1 MLAFSGNE
9 LPALRSGE
17 KRMDFELTDEQ
28 RDIQRAAREF
38 AQGEFDKEVALELE
52 RDHAFPKSIWKKA
65 CELGF
70 IGIHFPETY
79 GGQGLGIM
87 ENTLVVEEFCRRD
100 SGIGIALSLADF
112 SSEVVLR
119 FGNETQKRKYLPPV
133 TRAKAISAGAYTEP
147 DHGSD
152 ITRLST
158 IAIRRGGEFVIN
170 GTKTFTTN
178 GTLADHFVVL
188 CQTDPDA
195 DPPYR
200 GMGTIL
206 VEKGTP
212 GFEATELGD
221 KMGIRMTST
230 AELSF
235 SDVRV
240 PVENLIGQENR
251 GFYQVLEF
259 FDESRI
265 EIAAQALGIAQGAF
279 ERALAYAKE
288 RRQFGQRIVDFQVTQ
303 HKLADMCTKLETARL
318 LTYKA
323 AWNFDRGR
331 IDPLLTSMAKMYAG
345 RVGVE
350 VSDEA
355 IQIFG
360 GYGYITE
367 YEVERFYRDAKIMEI
382 YEGTREIQKNTI
394 ASSLIGKTKGN

>member
-1 MLAFSGNE
+1 
-9 LPALRSGE
+9 
-17 KRMDFELTDEQ
+17 MDFELTDEQ

-38 AQGEFDKEVALELE
+38 AQGEFDRELALELE

-70 IGIHFPETY
+70 IGLHFPEAY
-79 GGQGLGIM
+79 GGQGLGIL
-87 ENTLVVEEFCRRD
+87 ENTLVVEEFCRQD

-112 SSEVVLR
+112 SSEVILR
-119 FGNETQKRKYLPPV
+119 FGNEVQKQKYLPSV
-133 TRAKAISAGAYTEP
+133 IRGEAISAGAYTEP

-152 ITRLST
+152 ITRMST
-158 IAIRRGGEFVIN
+158 TAIRERQYYIIN
-170 GTKTFTTN
+170 GTKTFITN

-188 CQTDPDA
+188 CQTSPEA
-195 DPPYR
+195 DPAYR
-200 GMGTIL
+200 GMCTIL
-206 VEKGTP
+206 VERGTP

-303 HKLADMCTKLETARL
+303 HKLADMYTKLETARL

-323 AWNFDRGR
+323 AWNFDLGR
-331 IDPLLTSMAKMYAG
+331 IDPLLTSMAKMHAG
-345 RVGVE
+345 RVSVE
-350 VSDEA
+350 IADEA

-394 ASSLIGKTKGN
+394 ASSLIGKTKG

>member
-1 MLAFSGNE
+1 
-9 LPALRSGE
+9 
-17 KRMDFELTDEQ
+17 MDFELTDEQ
-28 RDIQRAAREF
+28 RDVKRAAREF
-38 AQGEFDKEVALELE
+38 AKGEFDRERALELE
-52 RDHAFPKSIWKKA
+52 RDHAFPESIWKKA

-70 IGIHFPETY
+70 IGLHFPEAY
-79 GGQGLGIM
+79 GGQGLGIL
-87 ENTLVVEEFCRRD
+87 ENTLVVEELCCQD

-112 SSEVVLR
+112 SSEVILR
-119 FGNETQKRKYLPPV
+119 FGNEKQKQKYLPPV
-133 TRAKAISAGAYTEP
+133 TKGEAISAGAYTEP

-158 IAIRRGGEFVIN
+158 TAVRKKGEFIIN
-170 GTKTFTTN
+170 GTKTFITN
-178 GTLADHFVVL
+178 GTQANHFVVL
-188 CQTDPDA
+188 CHTNLEA

-200 GMGTIL
+200 GMCTIL
-206 VEKGTP
+206 VERETP
-212 GFEATELGD
+212 GFEAAELGD

-235 SDVRV
+235 SDVHV
-240 PVENLIGQENR
+240 PQENLIGEENR

-279 ERALAYAKE
+279 DRALAYAKE
-288 RRQFGQRIVDFQVTQ
+288 RRQFGQRIADFQVTQ
-303 HKLADMCTKLETARL
+303 HKLADMYTKLETARL

-323 AWNFDRGR
+323 AWNFDIGR
-331 IDPLLTSMAKMYAG
+331 IDPVLTSMAKMHAG
-345 RVGVE
+345 RVSVE
-350 VSDEA
+350 VADEA

-382 YEGTREIQKNTI
+382 YEGTKEIQKNTI
-394 ASSLIGKTKGN
+394 ASSLIGKPKG

>member
-1 MLAFSGNE
+1 
-9 LPALRSGE
+9 
-17 KRMDFELTDEQ
+17 MDFELTEEQ
-28 RDIQRAAREF
+28 RDIQGAAREF
-38 AQGEFDKEVALELE
+38 AEGEFDRDLAMEFE
-52 RDHAFPKSIWKKA
+52 REHAFPKSIWKKA

-70 IGIHFPETY
+70 VGIHFPEVY
-79 GGQGLGIM
+79 GGQGLGIL
-87 ENTLVVEEFCRRD
+87 ENILIVEAFCRQD
-100 SGIGIALSLADF
+100 SGIGVALTLADF
-112 SSEVVLR
+112 SSEVILR
-119 FGNETQKRKYLPPV
+119 FGTESQKRKYLPPV
-133 TRAKAISAGAYTEP
+133 ASGQAISAGAYTEP

-158 IAIRRGGEFVIN
+158 VAVREGQAFVIN
-170 GTKTFTTN
+170 GTKTFITN

-188 CQTDPDA
+188 CQSNPEA

-200 GMGTIL
+200 GMSTLL
-206 VEKGTP
+206 VEKETP

-230 AELSF
+230 AELAF

-240 PVENLIGQENR
+240 PVENLIGEEDR

-265 EIAAQALGIAQGAF
+265 EIAAQALGIGQGAF
-279 ERALAYAKE
+279 DRALTYAKE
-288 RRQFGQRIVDFQVTQ
+288 RRQFGRRIVDFQTTQ
-303 HKLADMCTKLETARL
+303 HKLADMYTMLETARL

-323 AWNFDRGR
+323 AWNYDRGR
-331 IDPLLTSMAKMYAG
+331 IDPRLTSMAKMHAG

-350 VSDEA
+350 VADEA

-367 YEVERFYRDAKIMEI
+367 YEVERFYRDARIMEI

-394 ASSLIGKTKGN
+394 ASSLIGKAK

>member
-1 MLAFSGNE
+1 
-9 LPALRSGE
+9 
-17 KRMDFELTDEQ
+17 
-28 RDIQRAAREF
+28 
-38 AQGEFDKEVALELE
+38 
-52 RDHAFPKSIWKKA
+52 
-65 CELGF
+65 
-70 IGIHFPETY
+70 
-79 GGQGLGIM
+79 
-87 ENTLVVEEFCRRD
+87 
-100 SGIGIALSLADF
+100 LADF
-112 SSEVVLR
+112 STEVILR
-119 FGNETQKRKYLPPV
+119 FGSEAQKEKYLPPI
-133 TRAKAISAGAYTEP
+133 TRGEAISAGAYTEP

-152 ITRLST
+152 ITHLST
-158 IAIRRGGEFVIN
+158 TAMQRGQEFVIN
-170 GTKTFTTN
+170 GTKTFITN

-188 CQTDPDA
+188 CQTSPEA

-212 GFEATELGD
+212 GFQATELGD

-235 SDVRV
+235 SDVHV

-251 GFYQVLEF
+251 GFYQVMEF

-279 ERALAYAKE
+279 DRALAYAKE
-288 RRQFGQRIVDFQVTQ
+288 RKQFGKRIADFQITQ
-303 HKLADMCTKLETARL
+303 HKLADMHTKLETARL

-331 IDPLLTSMAKMYAG
+331 IDPRLTAMAKMYAG
-345 RVGVE
+345 RVSVE
-350 VSDEA
+350 VADEA

-367 YEVERFYRDAKIMEI
+367 YEVERFYRDTKIMEI

-394 ASSLIGKTKGN
+394 ARSLIGKLK

>member
-1 MLAFSGNE
+1 
-9 LPALRSGE
+9 
-17 KRMDFELTDEQ
+17 MDFELTDEQ

-38 AQGEFDKEVALELE
+38 AQGEFDRELALELE

-70 IGIHFPETY
+70 IGLHFPEAY

-87 ENTLVVEEFCRRD
+87 ENTLVVEEFCRQD
-100 SGIGIALSLADF
+100 SGIGVALSLVDF
-112 SSEVVLR
+112 SSEVILR
-119 FGNETQKRKYLPPV
+119 FGNEAQKQKYLPPV
-133 TRAKAISAGAYTEP
+133 AKGEAISAGAYTEP

-152 ITRLST
+152 ITKLST
-158 IAIRRGGEFVIN
+158 TAVKTENDFVIN
-170 GTKTFTTN
+170 GTKTFITN

-188 CQTDPDA
+188 CQTNPEA

-200 GMGTIL
+200 GMCTIL
-206 VEKGTP
+206 VERETP

-235 SDVRV
+235 SDVHI
-240 PVENLIGQENR
+240 PLENLLGQENR

-323 AWNFDRGR
+323 AWNFDCGR
-331 IDPLLTSMAKMYAG
+331 IDPLLTSMAKMHAG

-350 VSDEA
+350 VADEA

-394 ASSLIGKTKGN
+394 ASSLIGRGK